1 MSPQFAMVPM
11 TGGSLPGVPSPSS
24 MTQAQIQAAQLQA
37 HPLLARTLSSC
48 IQPYSRLE
56 YDRSYNPMHPG
67 HNPILCPGDAVVCYA
82 WLPSGPRGGHCAGM
96 ACVMP
101 VPVRPCS
108 PHAHAYAHA
117 PAHAYAHVPMH
128 MHIPIPSSRTCTCT
142 CQNAY
147 AAIGRGESR
156 TIEQYFRRR
165 RRSGLGTGL
174 AQSERHRIE
183 YHGRLA
189 NKPDAERP
197 RSGYARRC
205 AGVAPPPRA
214 KNTLAAY
221 PFLAFTLRA
230 ASGRK

>member
-1 MSPQFAMVPM
+1 MHMHMRMPPHMHM
-11 TGGSLPGVPSPSS
+11 HMCL
-24 MTQAQIQAAQLQA
+24 
-37 HPLLARTLSSC
+37 C
-48 IQPYSRLE
+48 ICTYPY
-56 YDRSYNPMHPG
+56 P
-67 HNPILCPGDAVVCYA
+67 A
-82 WLPSGPRGGHCAGM
+82 
-96 ACVMP
+96 
-101 VPVRPCS
+101 
-108 PHAHAYAHA
+108 HAHAH
-117 PAHAYAHVPMH
+117 AHV
-128 MHIPIPSSRTCTCT
+128 
-142 CQNAY
+142 NAY

-183 YHGRLA
+183 CHGRLA

-205 AGVAPPPRA
+205 AGVAPAPPRA

-221 PFLAFTLRA
+221 PPFLAFTLKA

>member
-1 MSPQFAMVPM
+1 M
-11 TGGSLPGVPSPSS
+11 PGF
-24 MTQAQIQAAQLQA
+24 QAGLEAGIAQAWHMRNA
-37 HPLLARTLSSC
+37 HARAPVLTSC
-48 IQPYSRLE
+48 T
-56 YDRSYNPMHPG
+56 
-67 HNPILCPGDAVVCYA
+67 
-82 WLPSGPRGGHCAGM
+82 
-96 ACVMP
+96 
-101 VPVRPCS
+101 
-108 PHAHAYAHA
+108 HAYAHA
-117 PAHAYAHVPMH
+117 PAHMPMHMPMH